1 MAPPVALPA
10 LSAPATAPRLTWAA
24 KGRVGPR
31 VASLVARDVAPDLVR
46 VECVN
51 NPSFW
56 MMVDLDTRAAHGCVR
71 GCHRPGTAQF
81 AVRPTAR
88 GGLRIDHELA
98 PWFWLELDSL
108 RGAGQPP
115 AASAS

>member
-1 MAPPVALPA
+1 MSVPVVVVVPA
-10 LSAPATAPRLTWAA
+10 AGSAPAVPPRLAWAA

-31 VASLVARDVAPDLVR
+31 VASLVARNVAPDLVR

-56 MMVDLDTRAAHGCVR
+56 MVVDLDTRLAHGCVR

-81 AVRPTAR
+81 AVRATPR
-88 GGLRIDHELA
+88 GVRVDHELT
-98 PWFWLELDSL
+98 PWFWLELDSM
-108 RGAGQPP
+108 RGAGGGGQL
-115 AASAS
+115 